1 MKKVPGETLLRH
13 GPGVPGRRELN
24 LGNGRRLRQTRLR
37 QGSVEILHAMVADRD
52 HHQAGV
58 ALGFQVKFL
67 IEDRKIDPSIG
78 TASRPIAATPSR
90 KLPTLRYTC
99 FAIH

>member
-1 MKKVPGETLLRH
+1 MER
-13 GPGVPGRRELN
+13 LN

-37 QGSVEILHAMVADRD
+37 QGSVEIFYAMVADRD

-67 IEDRKIDPSIG
+67 IEDRKIDPFNRHG
-78 TASRPIAATPSR
+78 VETHAATPSR

>member
-37 QGSVEILHAMVADRD
+37 QGSVEIFYAMVADPD

-67 IEDRKIDPSIG
+67 IEDRKIDPFTG
-78 TASRPIAATPSR
+78 W
-90 KLPTLRYTC
+90 
-99 FAIH
+99 